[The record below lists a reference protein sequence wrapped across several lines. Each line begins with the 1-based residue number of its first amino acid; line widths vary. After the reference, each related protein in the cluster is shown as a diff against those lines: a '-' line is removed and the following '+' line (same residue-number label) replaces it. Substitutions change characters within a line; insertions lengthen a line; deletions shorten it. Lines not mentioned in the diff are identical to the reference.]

1 MDEKKERI
9 FLTKKK
15 TGRKQKGA
23 KNENDCFPTSP
34 ISIKNKKLKGSSLL
48 FCVATCRKTKNKKIE
63 CAKTKWSSSA
73 DVKIA
78 TKMEILFY
86 LDKCKNKLLVTF
98 HLIYIEYFDNT
109 LAKYKLYCN
118 SRLCIGHTRDSFHS
132 SESGYCSFPSE

>member
-1 MDEKKERI
+1 MVT
-9 FLTKKK
+9 FQLTP
-15 TGRKQKGA
+15 
-23 KNENDCFPTSP
+23 FPLQ
-34 ISIKNKKLKGSSLL
+34 IRKLKDRP
-48 FCVATCRKTKNKKIE
+48 CIYVATCRIRKYVNVL
-63 CAKTKWSSSA
+63 KTKWSSSA

-98 HLIYIEYFDNT
+98 HLIYIEYFDNN
-109 LAKYKLYCN
+109 LAKYKLYRN

>member
-1 MDEKKERI
+1 MCGDM
-9 FLTKKK
+9 
-15 TGRKQKGA
+15 Q
-23 KNENDCFPTSP
+23 KNE
-34 ISIKNKKLKGSSLL
+34 KQ
-48 FCVATCRKTKNKKIE
+48 KIE

-109 LAKYKLYCN
+109 LAKYKLYRN
-118 SRLCIGHTRDSFHS
+118 SRTRDCIVHTRDSFHS